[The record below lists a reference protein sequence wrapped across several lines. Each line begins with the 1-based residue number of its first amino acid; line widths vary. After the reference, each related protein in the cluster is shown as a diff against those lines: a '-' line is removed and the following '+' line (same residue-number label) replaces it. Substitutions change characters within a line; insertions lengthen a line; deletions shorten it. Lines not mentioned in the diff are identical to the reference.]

1 MKKENLQS
9 ITVSC
14 FGKYYSVK
22 ISGVEI
28 NNVKAYHLEQN
39 GDGSARLTLDLD
51 CCFAETQVA
60 LNQPVD

>member
-22 ISGVEI
+22 IGGVEI

-39 GDGSARLTLDLD
+39 SDGSARLTLDFD
-51 CCFAETQVA
+51 CCFADTKMA
-60 LNQPVD
+60 LNQPAN